1 MTGVPSWLAGAL
13 AGLMILVAAVAAGR
27 LVCWLRARRAEAD
40 ADALHVLTGIAMA
53 GMFEPAIGVLPTIAW
68 QVVFAAGAAWFT
80 WQAAR
85 RRGGTGAVARHS
97 HPAAHVVECGAMLY
111 VLWPTAGRRSGM
123 PGMAGH
129 AGLIPGN
136 PAIALVLAV
145 GMLGY
150 LLWAI
155 DQLLSPARRPARA
168 SAPADRA
175 RVPADLARV
184 PAAGGD
190 GEAPPLGRPA
200 DLHQERARGTLLA
213 PRLAAWQ
220 KITMGLA
227 MGYMLVTML

>member
-1 MTGVPSWLAGAL
+1 MTGGPPWLAGAL

-27 LVCWLRARRAEAD
+27 LPWLLRARRAETD

-53 GMFEPAIGVLPTIAW
+53 GMFEPALGVLPTIAW

-80 WQAAR
+80 WQGVRR
-85 RRGGTGAVARHS
+85 RRGADAFAWHS

-111 VLWPTAGRRSGM
+111 VLWPAAGRPSGM
-123 PGMAGH
+123 PAMAGH
-129 AGLIPGN
+129 AGLIAGN
-136 PAIALVLAV
+136 PAVALVLAV

-155 DQLLSPARRPARA
+155 DQLLSPARR
-168 SAPADRA
+168 RA
-175 RVPADLARV
+175 RTDRLP
-184 PAAGGD
+184 D
-190 GEAPPLGRPA
+190 G
-200 DLHQERARGTLLA
+200 ARGMLVA